1 MSTYKLGFISDDVLR
16 AHVAEYVNRYRVS
29 ISKKELNKNILD
41 PIKLCFDREVYSRDF
56 GEAIRGE
63 IERQIDKSNGT
74 LIGYFHQH
82 LFSKIGRGWEVPTE
96 GWDIVNEAKHCY
108 VELKNKH
115 NTMNS
120 KSAQATYQRMDE
132 AVQLDPSAQ
141 CWLVEVIAK
150 KSQDEPWAT
159 TIKKSKK
166 CHPRIRRVSIDRFYE
181 KVTGETD
188 AFAQICDV
196 LPKVLADVMASKH
209 GKSPALQLKDSV
221 AKLLKTFGGNSESQV
236 RTCFLNSFYSYQ
248 GFDRFRT
255 GM

>member
-1 MSTYKLGFISDDVLR
+1 M
-16 AHVAEYVNRYRVS
+16 
-29 ISKKELNKNILD
+29 
-41 PIKLCFDREVYSRDF
+41 
-56 GEAIRGE
+56 
-63 IERQIDKSNGT
+63 
-74 LIGYFHQH
+74 
-82 LFSKIGRGWEVPTE
+82 
-96 GWDIVNEAKHCY
+96 NEAKHCY